1 MPLMYRLAVNFPA
14 MNGTYTVGNEKIS
27 FWTVLGEQIGQLG
40 WSYERAKYA
49 AEYMLRNCKYRE
61 FRVAEFLQIDKNVQ
75 TLSEEEFSIIERS
88 KKPHKPLCVARMDG
102 KFRTLYEEDAISI
115 GIPYKRRYTTWEAS
129 QMTSAERK
137 AAGINWYD

>member
-1 MPLMYRLAVNFPA
+1 

-102 KFRTLYEEDAISI
+102 KFRTIYEEDAISI